1 MPNFASEVDNTVGVA
16 AIKNMI
22 IGPIF
27 DSKGVLKGIIQLIN
41 KVDNDPITESD
52 ERELSSLLPII
63 GEIIKTADQVKLITN
78 ISSGVDEYLC
88 TNEDIIVQTAE
99 QLKEKSMQ
107 PIANSIKFI
116 QDNLDNMIESKET
129 FAFQD
134 KKLAAELLQTL
145 RAGEKEAKV
154 AKQRQEKNANAEK
167 KEEEA

>member
-1 MPNFASEVDNTVGVA
+1 
-16 AIKNMI
+16 MI

-41 KVDNDPITESD
+41 KIDNDPVTESD

-88 TNEDIIVQTAE
+88 LNEDIIVNTAE

-107 PIANSIKFI
+107 PIANSIKVI
-116 QDNLDNMIESKET
+116 QDNLDGMIEQKEQY
-129 FAFQD
+129 AFQD
-134 KKLAAELLQTL
+134 KKLAADLLHTL
-145 RAGEKEAKV
+145 RQAEKQSKDDERRK
-154 AKQRQEKNANAEK
+154 KNLSAMTGNAEK
-167 KEEEA
+167 KEEET